1 MRGPAAARGGG
12 ARARPPPPPRGAAA
26 AGAPPLQGGALLLA
40 LGPLVLGSAL
50 ALQQLLPNAGLGERH
65 TIAQCATATTVDTQC
80 RCALNRRCD
89 GAQQPSIIY

>member
-1 MRGPAAARGGG
+1 MRDARASGAARGARGGG
-12 ARARPPPPPRGAAA
+12 AARGGRRAAA
-26 AGAPPLQGGALLLA
+26 WGALLLA